1 VKQASSPGDLLR
13 NSIDLVPGDR
23 LVIHF
28 LNLKAGKSGAI
39 PALCRNCESQNAD
52 FRSLLYNPCVAR
64 GGVYLLGLSE
74 LPTCPGL
81 FSGSRARDGILS
93 RMRIPGGI
101 VNAQQCET
109 IADLVDRYSIGY
121 LQVTNRANLQIRNLS
136 SAISPEVWQNL
147 QELGLASRCIE
158 VDPIRNI
165 MASPTAGIDR
175 QQLVDTRPLVKA
187 WDNYLQTHPELAEL
201 SAKFSVGFDGGESV
215 AIGTFRND
223 ILLTA
228 VESTDSEIL
237 LRLHLNGGDTGI
249 LIQQSQCIL
258 VLASLASVY
267 LEYTKNCPLIERKKP
282 RLRHLLADWGIEN
295 YLERVQQNL
304 PFLWQFTSCTVFK
317 NRQDACSTN
326 TEFNCGVGILPA
338 HFQNRQDACSTNSE
352 FNCGV
357 GILPAHFQNR
367 QDGCSTNSEFNC
379 GVGILPAHFQN
390 RQDGCSTNSEFD
402 CGAGIL
408 PAHFQN
414 RQDGCSTNSEF
425 NCGVGILPAHFQ
437 NRQDACST
445 NTEFN
450 CGVGILPAHFQ
461 NRQDGC
467 STNSEFDCG
476 VGILPAHFQNRQ
488 DGCSINSEF
497 DCGAGI
503 LPAHFQNRQDGCSTN
518 SEFDCGAGILPA
530 HSISEKPIE
539 HYQHLGIHPQ
549 QQSGFSYI
557 GIALPLGR
565 LKSQQLR
572 DFANL
577 AQNFGT
583 GILRLTPWQNLLIS
597 DIPNHRLDELKKSIA
612 RLGFHSSATNLDSCL
627 VACVGSTGCAS
638 AMTDTQ
644 SDALAMVQDL
654 AQKLKI
660 DRPINIHFSGCQ
672 KSCAQHNPIDITLV
686 GIQIKQGNQT
696 IAGYDIYAGKT
707 DSPFGRQIF
716 QGVSVEEI
724 ADAIAQML
732 RVYQRFRSPDESLGE
747 FIDRSAIK
755 KLQQL
760 LNPKKQNCK

>member
-1 VKQASSPGDLLR
+1 
-13 NSIDLVPGDR
+13 
-23 LVIHF
+23 VIHF

-39 PALCRNCESQNAD
+39 PALCRNCQSQNAD

-81 FSGSRARDGILS
+81 FCGSRARDGILS

-101 VNAQQCET
+101 LNAQQCEA

-147 QELGLASRCIE
+147 QALGLASQCIE

-175 QQLVDTRPLVKA
+175 QQLLDTRPLVKA
-187 WDNYLQTHPELAEL
+187 WDNYLQTHPELSEL
-201 SAKFSVGFDGGESV
+201 SPKFSVGFDGGESV
-215 AIGTFRND
+215 AIGTFCND

-228 VESTDSEIL
+228 VQFADSEIMF
-237 LRLHLNGGDTGI
+237 RLHLNGDTGI

-258 VLASLASVY
+258 VLAALASVY
-267 LEYTKNCPLIERKKP
+267 LEYTKNRPIIERKKP

-326 TEFNCGVGILPA
+326 TEFNCG
-338 HFQNRQDACSTNSE
+338 
-352 FNCGV
+352 
-357 GILPAHFQNR
+357 
-367 QDGCSTNSEFNC
+367 
-379 GVGILPAHFQN
+379 
-390 RQDGCSTNSEFD
+390 
-402 CGAGIL
+402 AGIL

-414 RQDGCSTNSEF
+414 RQDGCST
-425 NCGVGILPAHFQ
+425 
-437 NRQDACST
+437 
-445 NTEFN
+445 
-450 CGVGILPAHFQ
+450 
-461 NRQDGC
+461 
-467 STNSEFDCG
+467 
-476 VGILPAHFQNRQ
+476 
-488 DGCSINSEF
+488 NSEF

-530 HSISEKPIE
+530 HSISEKPIA

-572 DFANL
+572 DLANL
-577 AQNFGT
+577 AQNFGRS
-583 GILRLTPWQNLLIS
+583 ILRLTPWQNLLIS

-612 RLGFHSSATNLDSCL
+612 RLGLHSSATNLDSCL

-686 GIQIKQGNQT
+686 GIQIKQGNET

-707 DSPFGRQIF
+707 DSAFGRQIF
-716 QGVSVEEI
+716 QAVSVAEMP
-724 ADAIAQML
+724 DSIAQML
-732 RVYQRFRSPDESLGE
+732 RIYQRFRSPDESFGE
-747 FIDRSAIK
+747 FIDRTSID

-760 LNPKKQNCK
+760 LNPKQQNRK